1 LVALRQEAHVEGEMP
16 VALPVDLGELARPI
30 EDVPHVSFQSERM
43 QPFDL
48 RRWRCQ
54 AALLG
59 HRRGGGVKRP
69 CGGAHMMRRRGR
81 LDHQIEAESASR
93 TDPARHF
100 DVTSHELYVAAAD
113 RQAEPGA
120 TAALPL

>member
-1 LVALRQEAHVEGEMP
+1 M
-16 VALPVDLGELARPI
+16 
-30 EDVPHVSFQSERM
+30 SRM
-43 QPFDL
+43 FPS
-48 RRWRCQ
+48 RASACSRSIS
-54 AALLG
+54 A
-59 HRRGGGVKRP
+59 GGGVRRP
-69 CGGAHMMRRRGR
+69 RGGAHMMRRRGR

-120 TAALPL
+120 TAALPLGNLLEGLEDGLELIGGNADAGILDLESQPLRLGTPDPQAH